1 MMLPHLS
8 LIVWVVNDDLIAF
21 GVEFSIDFGI
31 WLKYTELI
39 KGALF
44 LIEILRCR
52 SISTDN
58 VAFEIETYNPF
69 LAFLVGIPS
78 L

>member
-44 LIEILRCR
+44 LIEI
-52 SISTDN
+52 
-58 VAFEIETYNPF
+58 NPF